1 MNIKQLRAELR
12 AWGRYW
18 ASKEELQGYASTS
31 VTERCCAVMRTGV
44 WISSDKHLF
53 SHQSDSIL
61 PPQWVLVIDKAV
73 SSLSPTQKAVIN
85 TVFIRCK
92 VVNGASKTTLLK
104 AEITLL
110 ELLQVS

>member
-31 VTERCCAVMRTGV
+31 VTERCCEVMRTGV

-61 PPQWVLVIDKAV
+61 PPEWINSLSSKIDKLPPNYI
-73 SSLSPTQKAVIN
+73 SVIN
-85 TVFIRCK
+85 SVYVRGFAAKGVLLR
-92 VVNGASKTTLLK
+92 TLSY
-104 AEITLL
+104 AEIALL
-110 ELLQVS
+110 GMIVE

>member
-18 ASKEELQGYASTS
+18 ASKEQLQGYASTS
-31 VTERCCAVMRTGV
+31 VTERCCEVMRTGV

-61 PPQWVLVIDKAV
+61 PPQWVLAIDNAV
-73 SSLSPTQKAVIN
+73 SSLSPSQKAVIN
-85 TVFIRCK
+85 AVFIK
-92 VVNGASKTTLLK
+92 NNKPTETIKLTLLK
-104 AEITLL
+104 AES
-110 ELLQVS
+110 ELLLIL